1 MRFPRPAFFLLALA
15 SPLLAAQNNVQLYG
29 VVDLGINSDSDSGH
43 RLTRVD
49 SGNQTA
55 SRWGIKGTEALG
67 GGLVASFVLESQIE
81 TDTGTLS
88 YAGRLF
94 GSQAWVGLSGP
105 FGSVKLG
112 RLFTPYFG
120 AIATNDPFD
129 ARGPGESTRVFQ
141 DTGVR
146 MDNAIK
152 YSLPAGLGG
161 FYADLAY
168 GAGEVAGNAAANRQ
182 WSMDAGYADGP
193 LNIELAC
200 HDSNDALGGRL
211 ARSTL
216 VAGNYDFGP
225 VRAWFQLGR
234 SYGSTLDTVDSLLGL
249 SMPVTNGSI
258 AADIVH
264 KRDRHIANANATQ
277 VAMGYYHALSR
288 RSNLYLVAS
297 QLHNGSAAHYQA
309 TLPGGTRSVVSLGMR
324 HQF

>member
-1 MRFPRPAFFLLALA
+1 MRFPTAFVLLALS
-15 SPLLAAQNNVQLYG
+15 SPVAVAQSNVQLYG

-43 RLTRVD
+43 RLTKID

-55 SRWGIKGTEALG
+55 SRWGIKGTEAIG
-67 GGLVASFVLESQIE
+67 GGLVASFVLESQVE
-81 TDTGTLS
+81 ADNGTLS
-88 YAGRLF
+88 YTGRLF
-94 GSQAWVGLSGP
+94 GSQAWVGLSGA
-105 FGSVKLG
+105 FGSIKLG

-129 ARGPGESTRVFQ
+129 ARGPGESTRIFQ

-146 MDNAIK
+146 MDNTIK

-168 GAGEVAGNAAANRQ
+168 GAGEEAGNAAALRQ

-200 HDSNDALGGRL
+200 HDSNDGLGQRA

-216 VAGNYDFGP
+216 IAGNYDFGP

-234 SYGSTLDTVDSLLGL
+234 SRNGSTLDTEDSLLGL
-249 SMPVTNGSI
+249 SLPVANGSI

-264 KRDRHIANANATQ
+264 KRDRHLANADARQ
-277 VAMGYYHALSR
+277 LAMGYYHTLSR

-309 TLPGGTRSVVSLGMR
+309 TLPGGTRSVVSVGMR